1 MCTEGGEQEELNSK
15 VRLGPLKWTS
25 GTWGYVTAWLE
36 HQWHC
41 QAGNKLGTEFR
52 SDEKLNRKEMPT
64 RGLYAQKLDSL
75 PLLTS

>member
-1 MCTEGGEQEELNSK
+1 MDK
-15 VRLGPLKWTS
+15 WHLGICHSLAGAPVALS
-25 GTWGYVTAWLE
+25 GRE
-36 HQWHC
+36 
-41 QAGNKLGTEFR
+41 KLGTEFR

>member
-1 MCTEGGEQEELNSK
+1 MAGAPVAL
-15 VRLGPLKWTS
+15 S
-25 GTWGYVTAWLE
+25 GRE
-36 HQWHC
+36 
-41 QAGNKLGTEFR
+41 KLGTEFR